1 MAVALGISIDAPAPI
16 APRYTLRGAADA
28 SPPADPH
35 FMYGGTLVG
44 YPTGPAYGWEL
55 CDLTPADKTAGGVTA
70 QEPFFGFMAVLG
82 VACTVRG
89 LDRTLLRERALAA
102 FQVYEDAVVEKQF
115 WNGSY
120 GSANPHLTDAGA
132 EVLGGGTA
140 KDVITAFAL
149 LEQELAEHQQS
160 GLIHVS
166 PRLATFAMA
175 ANLVIADGAYL
186 KTRLGTIVVPG
197 QGYDGSKP
205 EASAALTADNEYAF
219 VTNAVRVMRA
229 PEPQLLGASDAEA
242 VNHGNNTFT
251 FIVEREYVVAW
262 DGAVQAAVLVDPSP
276 SLA

>member
-1 MAVALGISIDAPAPI
+1 M
-16 APRYTLRGAADA
+16 
-28 SPPADPH
+28 
-35 FMYGGTLVG
+35 
-44 YPTGPAYGWEL
+44 
-55 CDLTPADKTAGGVTA
+55 
-70 QEPFFGFMAVLG
+70 
-82 VACTVRG
+82 
-89 LDRTLLRERALAA
+89 
-102 FQVYEDAVVEKQF
+102 YEDAVVEKQF

-175 ANLVIADGAYL
+175 ANLVIPDGAYL

-205 EASAALTADNEYAF
+205 EASAALTAEQR
-219 VTNAVRVMRA
+219 VRVRDQRRPRDA
-229 PEPQLLGASDAEA
+229 RPEPQLLGASDAEA